1 VTRAR
6 RVVGADS
13 VIRAAHDMD
22 GLVQFEVGTVAA
34 SRSEVPFLALAEQH
48 APLHSEILD
57 AWSRIL
63 RAGAFVN
70 GPEVAA
76 FEQEFAAVCEVRSCV
91 AVSTGTDALVL
102 ALRALGTRW
111 GARVIVPANTFV
123 ATAEAVCLV
132 GGVPVLVDCDPLTRT
147 LSVEAVERELHARG
161 AVGIIAVHLYGHPAD
176 MDALA
181 GVAADHGA
189 WIVED
194 AAQAHLARYGRSRVG
209 GLGTIGCFSFYPS
222 KNLGATGEG
231 GAVTTNDEELAG
243 ALRALRHH
251 GQREQN
257 HHELVGCNARLPEL
271 AAAALRI
278 KLRHL
283 ERWTAERRRVA
294 ARYASAL
301 EGAEG
306 VRLPYTAPWAE
317 PVWHLYPVEVA
328 HRDVVRERLG
338 RLGIATGVH
347 YPTPIHLQ
355 PAYAHL
361 GHGIGAFPEA
371 ECSANRVLSLPMY
384 PELSDAQVDRV
395 ADALLAVVSELAR
408 RGHAAESLDGLRGDR
423 RDRVGGRGA

>member
-1 VTRAR
+1 
-6 RVVGADS
+6 
-13 VIRAAHDMD
+13 MD
-22 GLVQFEVGTVAA
+22 GLVQHEVGTVAA
-34 SRSEVPFLALAEQH
+34 SRSEVPLFALAEQH

-76 FEQEFAAVCEVRSCV
+76 FEEEFAAVCEVRSCV

-132 GGVPVLVDCDPLTRT
+132 GGVPVLVDCDPHTRS

-161 AVGIIAVHLYGHPAD
+161 AAGIIAVHLYGHPAD

-194 AAQAHLARYGRSRVG
+194 AAQAHLARYRRWRVG
-209 GLGTIGCFSFYPS
+209 GLGKRAAFPS
-222 KNLGATGEG
+222 IRPRTWARRGREARSQRTTRSWRLQCVRCATTASGAQ
-231 GAVTTNDEELAG
+231 
-243 ALRALRHH
+243 H
-251 GQREQN
+251 

-301 EGAEG
+301 GGAEG

-328 HRDVVRERLG
+328 HRDVVRERL
-338 RLGIATGVH
+338 RELGIETGVH

-371 ECSANRVLSLPMY
+371 ECSAARVLSLPMY
-384 PELSDAQVDRV
+384 PR
-395 ADALLAVVSELAR
+395 ALRCSGRPR
-408 RGHAAESLDGLRGDR
+408 RRGAAGRGIRLPRHGHAAEPLDRPRGDR
-423 RDRVGGRGA
+423 QNRVGGHLT

>member
-1 VTRAR
+1 
-6 RVVGADS
+6 
-13 VIRAAHDMD
+13 MN
-22 GLVQFEVGTVAA
+22 GLVQHEVGSDAT
-34 SRSEVPFLALAEQH
+34 SPSGVPLIALAKQH
-48 APLHSEILD
+48 APLHREILD

-76 FEQEFAAVCEVRSCV
+76 FEEEFAAACEVRRCV

-102 ALRALGTRW
+102 ALRALDTRR
-111 GARVIVPANTFV
+111 GERVIVPANTFV

-147 LSVEAVERELHARG
+147 LSVEGVERELCEGG
-161 AVGIIAVHLYGHPAD
+161 AAGILAVHLYGHPAD
-176 MDALA
+176 MGALA
-181 GVAADHGA
+181 RVAAEHGA

-194 AAQAHLARYGRSRVG
+194 AAQAHLARYRRSRVG
-209 GLGTIGCFSFYPS
+209 GLGRIGCFSFYPS

-231 GAVTTNDEELAG
+231 GALTTNDEELA
-243 ALRALRHH
+243 AAVRALRHH
-251 GQREQN
+251 GQRAQ
-257 HHELVGCNARLPEL
+257 HRHEIVGCNARMPEL
-271 AAAALRI
+271 PAAALRI

-294 ARYASAL
+294 ARYTRAL
-301 EGAEG
+301 EGAERI
-306 VRLPYTAPWAE
+306 RLPYTAPWAE

-328 HRDVVRERLG
+328 HRDVVRERL
-338 RLGIATGVH
+338 RALGIGTGVH

-361 GHGIGAFPEA
+361 GRGIGAFPEA
-371 ECSANRVLSLPMY
+371 ESSANRVLSLPMY

-395 ADALLAVVSELAR
+395 AEALLAVVESE
-408 RGHAAESLDGLRGDR
+408 AA
-423 RDRVGGRGA
+423 